1 MGKYGTSF
9 IKWSQVCQG
18 SARTHKRI
26 NYLAVDGTGRR
37 MCWGSGNDKTLSGR
51 HKLPLGGAPETTRS
65 RLAAATAQPDVL
77 SCVQTITGN
86 LDRKKKKI
94 RAWALFPLTVIPRL
108 EKEGNAPFP
117 PRFPPPP
124 QPSKDLASRWHDVT
138 CYLSYL
144 SNWTQA
150 RVPVSALYCQGTVGV
165 GGGGGW
171 QVCSR
176 ALISNHQQPSQ
187 RYDVEL
193 PFLTGPFFQFERN
206 VQF

>member
-37 MCWGSGNDKTLSGR
+37 MCWGRGNDKTLSGR

-65 RLAAATAQPDVL
+65 RLAAAATQPGVL

-94 RAWALFPLTVIPRL
+94 RAALFPLTVIPRL

-117 PRFPPPP
+117 PV
-124 QPSKDLASRWHDVT
+124 SR
-138 CYLSYL
+138 
-144 SNWTQA
+144 
-150 RVPVSALYCQGTVGV
+150 
-165 GGGGGW
+165 
-171 QVCSR
+171 
-176 ALISNHQQPSQ
+176 
-187 RYDVEL
+187 L
-193 PFLTGPFFQFERN
+193 PLNLPKTWRHAGMM
-206 VQF
+206 